1 MKGKICILYKL
12 NYTGL
17 ELLLAL
23 QLVNLWMF
31 FWPQFSV
38 FFFFWRSATQ
48 RRVVETYMLIK
59 GKPCSIAISPLLAVC
74 AIASVKFPTFLG

>member
-1 MKGKICILYKL
+1 MYIVQTKLYRFGIVVSFATGKFVDVF
-12 NYTGL
+12 
-17 ELLLAL
+17 LASI
-23 QLVNLWMF
+23 F
-31 FWPQFSV
+31 R